1 MLDFGRAD
9 VLEPEVTGEPGQ
21 RTFRVLV
28 MSGRESASLWL
39 EKEQLASLALAI
51 RQLLE
56 QTSGGDTGGEPAA
69 PRSIEPFP
77 EQPDVS
83 FKLARLGIGYD
94 EATQL
99 ITIFAYDIEE
109 VSNEGGDDDDATP
122 TFSCQAGR
130 GQCRDFARRAEEMVS
145 AGRPVCI
152 LCGGPIDAGEHLC
165 LRRNGHSQRPSAA
178 Q

>member
-1 MLDFGRAD
+1 MRDFGRAD
-9 VLEPEVTGEPGQ
+9 VLEPDVTGEPGQ

-28 MSGRESASLWL
+28 MSGRESAALWL
-39 EKEQLASLALAI
+39 EKEQLAALALAI

-56 QTSGGDTGGEPAA
+56 QTSGADTGAEPTS
-69 PRSIEPFP
+69 PQSIQPFP
-77 EQPDVS
+77 EQPDLS

-109 VSNEGGDDDDATP
+109 VSGEKDDDDAIP
-122 TFSCQAGR
+122 AFSCQAGR
-130 GQCRDFARRAEEMVS
+130 GQCRDFAGRAEEIVS
-145 AGRPVCI
+145 AGRPVCV
-152 LCGGPIDAGEHLC
+152 LCGGPIDDGDHLC

-178 Q
+178 R

>member
-1 MLDFGRAD
+1 MRDFGHAD

-28 MSGRESASLWL
+28 MSGRESAALWL
-39 EKEQLASLALAI
+39 EKEQLAALALAI
-51 RQLLE
+51 RQLLG
-56 QTSGGDTGGEPAA
+56 QTAGSDTGGEPAA

-109 VSNEGGDDDDATP
+109 VSDEEDADEATP

-130 GQCRDFARRAEEMVS
+130 GQCRDFAGRAEEMIS
-145 AGRPVCI
+145 AGRPVCL

-165 LRRNGHSQRPSAA
+165 RRRNGHSQRPSAA
-178 Q
+178 R

>member
-1 MLDFGRAD
+1 MRDFGRAD
-9 VLEPEVTGEPGQ
+9 ALKPDVTGEPGQ

-28 MSGRESASLWL
+28 TSGHESAALLL
-39 EKEQLASLALAI
+39 EKEQLAALALAI

-56 QTSGGDTGGEPAA
+56 QTSGSDTGGEAAA
-69 PRSIEPFP
+69 PRPIEPFP

-109 VSNEGGDDDDATP
+109 VSDKEDDDEATP

-130 GQCRDFARRAEEMVS
+130 GQCHEFAGRAEEMVS
-145 AGRPVCI
+145 AGRPVCV
-152 LCGGPIDAGEHLC
+152 LCGGSIDDGEHLC